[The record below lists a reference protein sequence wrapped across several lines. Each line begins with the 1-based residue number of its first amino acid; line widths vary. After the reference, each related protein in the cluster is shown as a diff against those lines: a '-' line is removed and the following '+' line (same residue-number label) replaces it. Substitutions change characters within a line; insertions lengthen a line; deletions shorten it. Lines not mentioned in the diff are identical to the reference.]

1 MITQRGRILY
11 RAADALAAA
20 LAPYCERIEIAG
32 SIRRRKPEPSDIE
45 IVAISKVV
53 SWETP
58 GDQSL
63 LFGEAPAKPDHLA
76 VWYTIES
83 LREERDANGTA
94 RVLPLKPGTRELVL
108 DPNWQKKNSTETR
121 YLRLHLPRVDAI
133 VDLFLTRPEAWGAI
147 FAIRTGPAS
156 FSSTMVQRFTKL
168 TGGGH
173 FTDGRLILRD
183 GTALE
188 TPEEPDVFRAC
199 RMKYLEP
206 WERIDEDSVLPDT
219 PQ

>member
-1 MITQRGRILY
+1 MITPRGRILY
-11 RAADALAAA
+11 RAAEALVSA

-45 IVAISKVV
+45 IVAISKTV
-53 SWETP
+53 SWEAP
-58 GDQSL
+58 GDQAI
-63 LFGEAPAKPDHLA
+63 LFGVAPAKPDHLA
-76 VWYTIES
+76 VWYALDS
-83 LREERDANGTA
+83 LRNERDAQERA
-94 RVLPLKPGTRELVL
+94 RILPLKPGTRELIM
-108 DPNWQKKNSTETR
+108 DPNWEKKQTTETR
-121 YLRLHLPRVDAI
+121 YLRLHLPKVDAI

-173 FTDGRLILRD
+173 FTDGRLIMKD

-188 TPEEPDVFRAC
+188 TPEEADVFRAC
-199 RMKYLEP
+199 RMKFLEP
-206 WERIDEDSVLPDT
+206 WERIDENSVLPDT